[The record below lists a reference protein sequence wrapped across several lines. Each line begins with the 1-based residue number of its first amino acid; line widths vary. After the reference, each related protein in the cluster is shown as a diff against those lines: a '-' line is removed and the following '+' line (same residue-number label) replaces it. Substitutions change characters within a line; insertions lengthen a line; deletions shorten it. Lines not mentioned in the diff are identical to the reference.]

1 MSRPTGSKN
10 KQQTIATPDTVQFS
24 TEERINF
31 LADLIATRI
40 AEDEAK
46 GFPLL
51 KGLQGAGDERRQSNP

>member
-10 KQQTIATPDTVQFS
+10 KQQTIATPDTVQLS

-51 KGLQGAGDERRQSNP
+51 KELQGVGDERRQSNS